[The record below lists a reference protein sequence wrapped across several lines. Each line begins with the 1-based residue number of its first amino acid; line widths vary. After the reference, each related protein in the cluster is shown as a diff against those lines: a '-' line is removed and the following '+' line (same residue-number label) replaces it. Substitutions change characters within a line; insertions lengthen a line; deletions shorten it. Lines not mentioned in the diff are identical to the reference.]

1 MLGLGALV
9 FVLGL
14 QVLDVV
20 HGDEHLPIL
29 FELPFGRYEFGTK
42 LSKFEKIEPVLFLIV
57 AFVDAK
63 GD

>member
-1 MLGLGALV
+1 LLCRDAFV

-20 HGDEHLPIL
+20 HGEEHLPIL
-29 FELPFGRYEFGTK
+29 FELPFGRYEFGTE
-42 LSKFEKIEPVLFLIV
+42 LLKFEKIEPVLFLIV
-57 AFVDAK
+57 AFIDAK